1 MNNRPRLLLITDT
14 FPPAFAP
21 RMGYLCKYLKTVL
34 RWQIVAVHAK
44 ASEKSH
50 ASTFQHLCGYADQ
63 EFAYEMSDGIHGC
76 SFWEKLRAVRC
87 GDFGFGALLAFVGSK
102 VWYHLTGHALDWG
115 PKKAVRLALESFHPD
130 VILGSSGTFG
140 SGAYELAEYAGRIS
154 GIPVVQ
160 DWRDIAEEVSLEP
173 QGKRDRKSRLVR
185 DRCVRAAAINI
196 AVMRSH
202 CERLKSINENTELVY
217 NGYDPSVFEPCKA
230 ARTDAFNLVY
240 IGSMYPNLSRLDL
253 LFEALQ
259 RFLNVVDKARD
270 VRVLFYSSPSTFEH
284 CVRPSVATGRETN
297 FQLMPSVP
305 QSSLREEVLS
315 NAAVLL
321 TASNDA
327 KGGIGAI
334 STKVFEYLISD
345 RPVLLVKSGET
356 SESADLV
363 MRANAGIASSDVAKI
378 VDFLCAKYD
387 EWKKNGFVAGT
398 TDIAFAQQFS
408 RDISSRQIADILMC
422 ASKNNS

>member
-34 RWQIVAVHAK
+34 QWQIVVVHAK

-76 SFWEKLRAVRC
+76 SLGEKLRAVRV
-87 GDFGFGALLAFVGSK
+87 GDCGFGALLAFVGSK
-102 VWYHLTGHALDWG
+102 IWYHLTGHALDWG
-115 PKKAVRLALESFHPD
+115 PKKTVRMALRSFKPD

-154 GIPVVQ
+154 HIPVVQ

-173 QGKRDRKSRLVR
+173 QGRRNRKSRLVR
-185 DRCVRAAAINI
+185 DRCVRAAASNI
-196 AVMRSH
+196 AVLRSH
-202 CERLKSINENTELVY
+202 YERLRSISGNTELVY

-230 ARTDAFNLVY
+230 ARTDTFNLVY
-240 IGSMYPNLSRLDL
+240 IGSVYPNRSRLDL
-253 LFEALQ
+253 FFEVMQ
-259 RFLNVVDKARD
+259 KFLDMRD
-270 VRVLFYSSPSTFEH
+270 RTKDIRVHFYSTPSTYEH
-284 CVRPSVATGRETN
+284 CVQPSIAVGHEAN

-305 QSSLREEVLS
+305 QSSLCKEVLS
-315 NAAVLL
+315 KAAVLL
-321 TASNDA
+321 TLSNDVKA
-327 KGGIGAI
+327 GIGGI
-334 STKVFEYLISD
+334 STKVFEYLISN

-356 SESADLV
+356 SEDGSLV
-363 MRANAGIASSDVAKI
+363 MKANAGIASSDVNKI

-387 EWKKNGFVAGT
+387 EWKKNGFVVGT
-398 TDIAFAQQFS
+398 TDISFAQQFS
-408 RDISSRQIADILMC
+408 RDISSRQIADILMR
-422 ASKNNS
+422 ASKRKN